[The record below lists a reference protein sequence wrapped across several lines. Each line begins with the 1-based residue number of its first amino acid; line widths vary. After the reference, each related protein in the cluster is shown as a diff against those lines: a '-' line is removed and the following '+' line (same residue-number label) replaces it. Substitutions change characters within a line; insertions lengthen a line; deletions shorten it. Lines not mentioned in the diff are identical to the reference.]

1 MNTEIEKLKMEY
13 RVRANSYP
21 SPPDIKEFR
30 KILEIKRPQIK
41 KEN

>member
-1 MNTEIEKLKMEY
+1 MNVDIEKIKMEF

-21 SPPDIKEFR
+21 SPPDIKEYR